1 MAASPSLD
9 RWINDSDAKRLLDQF
24 GVEQGDLQLRY
35 LGERADDYYIALVGE
50 FFDYMRS
57 GTAEP
62 ADWSRLANAMS
73 QFAERGRL
81 DELRTIGVNA
91 AEALTY
97 ASAAFY
103 FGGFPASA
111 CLVLRHAP
119 RPGKDDVMGAVYDL
133 LARPQDFGSR
143 IARDL
148 IAALARGDMGFIAQ
162 SFLRAWFM
170 ERGAVRE
177 SPEAWVAAKMLRHTL
192 QHFRRSN
199 LRTILPE
206 GHTEF
211 WSPLV
216 ASMLA
221 RRPAVFEFFPSQI
234 EAIRAGLLTSKLSFS
249 LQMPTGAGKTALC
262 ETLLFHHAKTN
273 PRAAAILLVPYR
285 SLASELRRSL
295 VPRLRA
301 MGVTSGCSYGGTV
314 PSREEVQSLDAT
326 QVLVATPETLAGM
339 LTADEAFLN
348 RVSLVICDEGHLLD
362 TQGRGIAL
370 ELLIAR
376 FKARAEGSPRFV
388 FVSAIVP
395 NIEEINTW
403 LGGTKESV
411 VKSAYRPSR
420 AEFAL
425 IKSAGQSAGAGAN
438 LVAHPEEREPT
449 RFVIPGFLSRADFA
463 YRNAATDRT
472 KTLPFASFKTRAVAA
487 ARKAMS
493 MGTVALFAAN
503 KRGNQ
508 GAIGIAEEILYQLSL
523 GLPLPNPIDF
533 ADRAQISLVHQY
545 VAAEYGDNWIGTQC
559 ISAGVVLH
567 HGDIPQETREV
578 FEKTLRDGHSQVAI
592 CTSTLAEGVNLPI
605 RTLVLYSVER
615 RDGEGKAVSLL
626 ARDIKNLVGRAG
638 RAGATTRGL
647 VICANENQWSIIAPV
662 AQQKD
667 GEPVIGALKRLL
679 VRVQRSLA
687 LRPRTVDNTLLERS
701 SNFFPVVD
709 GIDSALVDLIAEEVG
724 DDQLAVLAQQIADHT
739 FAAATLDAQTK
750 KVLDDI
756 VRLRSARIAG
766 LRSAKRLSWIKETG
780 AKVRIVESVETSLLA
795 SRPAWDDVA
804 DATEDSFVSL
814 VLSWAWNH
822 REVQIAV
829 QEAYRVDEKETES
842 VRAQLFLIVKL
853 WLAGETHGAI
863 AAKSALSVDDLLGV
877 LTRVV
882 NFNLQTMVEQGIS
895 LLEKLLEEQGRAIS
909 AAVKRFPNHLKYGI
923 PTRSGLALATAGVRH
938 RSAAVLLGGVISAH
952 GIAPDDPEIAAFLAH
967 GELESNA
974 QEWRR
979 RLGTLVFEH
988 TKNDVAQ

>member
-9 RWINDSDAKRLLDQF
+9 RWINDSDTKRLLDQF
-24 GVEQGDLQLRY
+24 GVEQGNLQLSY
-35 LGERADDYYIALVGE
+35 LGERADDYYITLVGE

-62 ADWSRLANAMS
+62 ADWSRLANALS
-73 QFAERGRL
+73 QFAERGRF

-91 AEALTY
+91 AEALIY

-119 RPGKDDVMGAVYDL
+119 RPGRDDVMGAVYDL

-148 IAALARGDMGFIAQ
+148 IAALGSGRMGFIAL
-162 SFLRAWFM
+162 SLLRASFR
-170 ERGAVRE
+170 ERHALQE

-199 LRTILPE
+199 LRAILPE

-273 PRAAAILLVPYR
+273 PEAAAILLVPYR
-285 SLASELRRSL
+285 SLASELRRSV

-301 MGVTSGCSYGGTV
+301 MGVASGCSYGGTV

-326 QVLVATPETLAGM
+326 QVLIATPETLAGM

-362 TQGRGIAL
+362 AQGRGIAL

-403 LGGTKESV
+403 LGGTKDSV

-425 IKSAGQSAGAGAN
+425 VKSGSAAAGAGVD
-438 LVAHPEEREPT
+438 LVMHPEEQEPT
-449 RFVIPGFLSRADFA
+449 KYVIPGFLTRDDFTFRNSTSR
-463 YRNAATDRT
+463 RMN
-472 KTLPFASFKTRAVAA
+472 TLGFSSFKTRTVAA

-493 MGTVALFAAN
+493 MGTVAIFAAN

-508 GAIGIAEEILYQLSL
+508 GAIGIAAEFLNQLSVPI
-523 GLPLPNPIDF
+523 PLPRPLDF
-533 ADRAQISLVHQY
+533 ADQTQIEFVHQY
-545 VAAEYGDNWIGTQC
+545 LSAEYGSDWLGTKSIQ
-559 ISAGVVLH
+559 AGVVLH

-578 FEKTLRDGHSQVAI
+578 FETLLRGEHSKVAI
-592 CTSTLAEGVNLPI
+592 CTGTLAEGVNLPI
-605 RTLVLYSVER
+605 RTLILYSVER
-615 RDGEGKAVSLL
+615 RGSDGKSETLR

-647 VICANENQWSIIAPV
+647 VICANENQWGVIQPV
-662 AQQKD
+662 AQQKE
-667 GEPVIGALKRLL
+667 GERVIGALKRLL
-679 VRVQRSLA
+679 IRARAQLA
-687 LRPRTVDNTLLERS
+687 AAPREITNESLERS
-701 SNFFPVVD
+701 PNFFPVVD
-709 GIDSALVDLIAEEVG
+709 GIDNALVDLIAEEVG
-724 DDQLAVLAQQIADHT
+724 DEQLHALAQKIADHT
-739 FAAATLDAQTK
+739 FAAATSDESTK
-750 KVLDDI
+750 KVLNDV
-756 VRLRSARIAG
+756 VRLRSTRIAG
-766 LRSAKRLSWIKETG
+766 LRGAKRLGWIKETG
-780 AKVRIVESVETSLLA
+780 AKVRLISSVENSFLP
-795 SRPAWDDVA
+795 SRSQWDDVA
-804 DATEDSFVSL
+804 DATDDSFVSD
-814 VLSWAWNH
+814 VLNWAWPH
-822 REVQIAV
+822 REVQSAV
-829 QEAYRVDEKETES
+829 QEAYRIDKTKTES
-842 VRAQLFLIVKL
+842 VRSQVFLIVKL

-863 AAKSALSVDDLLGV
+863 AAKSALTVDELLGV

-909 AAVKRFPNHLKYGI
+909 PAVKRFPNHLKYGI
-923 PTRSGLALATAGVRH
+923 PTLSGLALATAGVRH

-974 QEWRR
+974 EEWKR

-988 TKNDVAQ
+988 TKSDVAQ